1 LLMFVSPTVSL
12 DRRLLEEAMRSGF
25 FNVELYPG
33 GVLLMEALSQVCP
46 GKHFPKSALPL
57 NEMLTPAWIGGN

>member
-1 LLMFVSPTVSL
+1 
-12 DRRLLEEAMRSGF
+12 MRSGF